1 MIMIIFV
8 NRSGRFE
15 KVGFVSQQSEWDS
28 SRGFPSSQVI
38 FLINHHNRHNHHR
51 HTMIM
56 MIIIIIVMM
65 TIIIMFNKSFPSSR
79 VWLSIKYHY
88 VSNIVITIAIFI
100 MISPLML
107 IPNRRLMYLNLGKN
121 SLSTI
126 IPTWLSPLVSL
137 KSLDLSQVSSS
148 CEFEPKNDPMQ
159 CCNCSKLL
167 EAVDNF

>member
-88 VSNIVITIAIFI
+88 VSNIVITIAIFN

-107 IPNRRLMYLNLGKN
+107 IRSLSDGWCTWTLARTPCRPSPPPGWVPSSPSSPLTFPRCPHHENLNLKMA
-121 SLSTI
+121 
-126 IPTWLSPLVSL
+126 
-137 KSLDLSQVSSS
+137 Q
-148 CEFEPKNDPMQ
+148 
-159 CCNCSKLL
+159 CNCSKLL
-167 EAVDNF
+167 EAVDSF